1 MYWGVSGKAYSQISG
16 GITMSFVNADSE
28 SKANDFATNVL
39 HIKNG
44 TDKVQNVSLSIN
56 PPAGWQVLG
65 NAQKQFSIGAKDSV
79 FVPVRLSP
87 SGLMQGDMAYM
98 ANAFLN
104 VNGFTVSNAVW
115 NIAIKRQSNWT
126 ASVSATKVYFVQQS
140 DLSKFS
146 LHIANNGNS
155 EEVLLLDVKTE
166 AGLQLKNL
174 EGEWVQSIRQRVELK
189 VHRDSTLIFEVQQN
203 DAPPKP
209 TDATTEESE
218 NYRLKI
224 TVANEQQKEGSKGR
238 WTGHVNFVK
247 VPDNRKVEAS
257 ALSSFPLTIEWDSYN
272 VLDDNTYGALGMYG
286 TKRLS
291 DHQTFN
297 YYYQASFIDN
307 KINWNSFLG
316 NYFYLG
322 YFSRPFNV
330 ELGDI
335 SAGRGGSNLIGEGIK
350 GSYNY
355 KDHRVG
361 AMYIG
366 NPSVFDKPTIKGYGG
381 FYQYTGDKLRGD
393 VYAESSENII
403 AEVTSNAA
411 SADVSYRL
419 SNKHRVNFGT
429 GYSMQKY
436 AAFNDTILTG
446 YKLEAGYNG
455 YFKKYQI
462 NVNGQYNTP
471 SYLLRRGVSAV
482 SGSVTY
488 PLTKALQ
495 LRGAFSGYKSQA
507 EYMQT
512 DGFMQD
518 SIFSGRKKY
527 FLQLM
532 FSNGNQS
539 YAIQP
544 EYSIF
549 ETNLLKTNMAGV
561 NFEYRTRK
569 NREMSFFSTLFAGQS
584 GFPDIPEVD
593 PIFVANTR
601 LSMRYNNLNANIR
614 YYYGP
619 YYLNEQS
626 QYLATRENP
635 QRLFAMMYYDYWF
648 ANNKMRLDLNL
659 NYNYTT
665 IKGRQQLVSRPELF
679 YYTNNLFEFSLY
691 ANYLM
696 YANAQYER
704 TPISADGSP
713 VINSSDVVSADVFS
727 RVEYG
732 FGIKINVNVPAG
744 LHRNYKAM
752 MVVFRDL
759 NGNGIKDRDEPAYGD
774 MLIKVTRVDESF
786 SEDDL
791 MMQQNEIYELIT
803 NSDGEAIYKHLPKG
817 NYKIESTPLTSTEG
831 WFSGD
836 VRYEM
841 IDGNKTLY
849 IPLSRGAR
857 CSGSIFVER
866 AEYSDEKPVILGGIR
881 VTAVNQ
887 LSSASFSTLTDEFG
901 NYSLYLPNGDYVLT
915 INEGAV
921 GARFQFAKNNIAISV
936 KSRSQNYNVS
946 FYLGEKKRQINF
958 GPKQNSD
965 AILQTSPIKDKRSQD
980 D

>member
-1 MYWGVSGKAYSQISG
+1 MS
-16 GITMSFVNADSE
+16 MSFLNADSE
-28 SKANDFATNVL
+28 STVNDFATNVL
-39 HIKNG
+39 RIKNG
-44 TDKVQNVSLSIN
+44 TEKQQNVSLSIN

-65 NAQKQFSIGAKDSV
+65 NAQKQISIGAKDSI
-79 FVPVRLSP
+79 FVPVRLRP
-87 SGLMQGDMAYM
+87 SSLMQGDMAYM

-104 VNGFTVSNAVW
+104 VNGFTVANAVW

-126 ASVSATKVYFVQQS
+126 ASISATKVYFVQQS
-140 DLSKFS
+140 DLSEFS
-146 LHIANNGNS
+146 LQLNNSGNS
-155 EEVLLLDVKTE
+155 EEVLMVNVQAETGIL
-166 AGLQLKNL
+166 LKNA
-174 EGEWVQSIRQRVELK
+174 EDEWVQNIQQRIELK
-189 VHRDSTLIFEVQQN
+189 VQQDSTLTFDILQSSEPV
-203 DAPPKP
+203 KP
-209 TDATTEESE
+209 TDRYTGDIT
-218 NYRLKI
+218 NYRIKI
-224 TVANEQQKEGSKGR
+224 TVSNEQRRQGSKGR
-238 WTGHVNFVK
+238 WTGHVNFVQL
-247 VPDNRKVEAS
+247 PDSRKVEAS
-257 ALSSFPLTIEWDSYN
+257 AFGSFPLTIEWDSYN
-272 VLDDNTYGALGMYG
+272 ILDDNTYGALGMYG

-307 KINWNSFLG
+307 KINWNSLLG

-322 YFSRPFNV
+322 YFSQPFNV

-335 SAGRGGSNLIGEGIK
+335 SAGRGGSNLIGEGVK

-355 KDHRVG
+355 KNHRLG

-366 NPSVFDKPTIKGYGG
+366 NPSVFDNPTIKGFGG
-381 FYQYTGDKLRGD
+381 FYQYTGEKLRGD

-403 AEVTSNAA
+403 ANIASNAT

-419 SNKHRVNFGT
+419 SNKHRLNFGT
-429 GYSMQKY
+429 GYSTQKY
-436 AAFNDTILTG
+436 ATFNDTVLTG
-446 YKLEAGYNG
+446 YKMEARYNG
-455 YFKKYQI
+455 YFKKFQI
-462 NVNGQYNTP
+462 NLSGQYNTP

-482 SGSVTY
+482 TGSLSY
-488 PLTKALQ
+488 PLKKGLR

-507 EYMQT
+507 EYLQS
-512 DGFMQD
+512 DGIMQD
-518 SIFSGRKKY
+518 SIFSRRNKY
-527 FLQLM
+527 FLQLL
-532 FSNGNQS
+532 FSNDKQS

-549 ETNLLKTNMAGV
+549 ETNLLKTNMAGI
-561 NFEYRTRK
+561 NFEYRTRVNSK
-569 NREMSFFSTLFAGQS
+569 MSFFSTLFAGQS
-584 GFPDIPEVD
+584 GFPDIAEAD
-593 PIFVANTR
+593 PIFVANSR
-601 LSMRYNNLNANIR
+601 LSVRYNNLNANIR

-619 YYLNEQS
+619 YYLSEQS
-626 QYLATRENP
+626 QYLATRQNP

-665 IKGRQQLVSRPELF
+665 VKGRQQLVSRPELF
-679 YYTNNLFEFSLY
+679 YYTNKQFEFSLY

-696 YANAQYER
+696 YANAEYER
-704 TPISADGSP
+704 TPISFNGSP
-713 VINSSDVVSADVFS
+713 VASSGDIVPADVFS

-744 LHRNYKAM
+744 LHKNYRAM

-759 NGNGIKDRDEPAYGD
+759 NGNGIKDQNEPAYGD

-786 SEDDL
+786 SENDL

-803 NSDGEAIYKHLPKG
+803 NSDGEAIYRHLPKG
-817 NYKIESTPLTSTEG
+817 NYKIESSPLTTTDG

-841 IDGNKTLY
+841 IDGNKTVY

-866 AEYSDEKPVILGGIR
+866 AEYSDEKPLMLGGIR

-887 LSSASFSTLTDEFG
+887 LSGATYSALTDKYG

-921 GARFQFAKNNIAISV
+921 GTRFQFAKNNIPLSV

-946 FYLGEKKRQINF
+946 FNLGERKRQINF

-965 AILQTSPIKDKRSQD
+965 AILQSTPIKDKRNEEN
-980 D
+980 